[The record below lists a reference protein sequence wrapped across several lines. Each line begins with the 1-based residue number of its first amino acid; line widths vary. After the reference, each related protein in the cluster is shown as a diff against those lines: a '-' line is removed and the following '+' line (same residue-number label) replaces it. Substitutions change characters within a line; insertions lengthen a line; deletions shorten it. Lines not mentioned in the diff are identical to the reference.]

1 MIKKKPF
8 GNTLK
13 EQLIANAQDRL
24 YSFFLAGQTVRGA
37 VVNGVRMVNEMRAN
51 HELGI
56 LETFALG
63 HAYLA
68 AVLLASSLKGNDV
81 IGLKIDCTGPLK
93 GLVVE
98 ANAYGEVRGYLKR
111 VPIPVEKPL
120 ESFDLSPFLGAGF
133 LTVTRY
139 LEDAKQPFAGNVALQ
154 YGNIALDLAHYFLI
168 SEQLPTAIN
177 LSIQFDRDGEVIGAG
192 GLLLQAMPGA
202 SQEEMAVLDKRVA
215 ELPSLGITFAKDS
228 DARQLVADH
237 FADLSPEF
245 LADYRIEFLCRCNE
259 GRIRE
264 VLLALPE
271 EERRDILA
279 HGPFPLEIRC
289 HNCNTPYRF
298 GYSELVMIFA

>member
-24 YSFFLAGQTVRGA
+24 YSFVLAGQTVRGA

-68 AVLLASSLKGNDV
+68 AALLASSLKGNDV
-81 IGLKIDCTGPLK
+81 IGLKIDCSGPLK

-98 ANAYGEVRGYLKR
+98 ANAFGEVRGYLKR

-215 ELPSLGITFAKDS
+215 ELPSLGITFAKNS

-237 FADLSPEF
+237 FADFSPEF

-264 VLLALPE
+264 ILLALPE
-271 EERRDILA
+271 EERRDIVA
-279 HGPFPLEIRC
+279 NGPFPLEIRC

-298 GYSELVMIFA
+298 GHSELATIFA